1 METLL
6 LPAIWFLVAATA
18 STIGAI
24 SGIGGGVIIK
34 PVMDSLGTLSVPTV
48 SFLSGCTVLAM
59 STVSLA
65 RNLRDTSRARGSSG
79 ETGKTT
85 ALDAAVGIPLS
96 LGAVFGGIAGK
107 ELFQQARLLFGRDN
121 LVGMTQAAVLL
132 AINLGVLFYM
142 LNKTRITTRR
152 VGAKA
157 AGVTIGFALGVMSS
171 FLGIGG
177 GPINIAVLHYF
188 YSMQP
193 KETTINSLF
202 VIFCSQLATLVTGL
216 IAGTIPA
223 FPPAALLLMAIGGV
237 SGSLLGT
244 RLLARMRDRAVETL
258 FIGVLV
264 LLMALNVWNIIRFA
278 APS

>member
-6 LPAIWFLVAATA
+6 LPAAWFFIAAAA

-34 PVMDSLGTLSVPTV
+34 PVMDSLGTLDVPTV

-65 RNLRDTSRARGSSG
+65 RNLRDTRSG
-79 ETGKTT
+79 ANKG
-85 ALDAAVGIPLS
+85 DRRNGAAVDTGASIPLA
-96 LGAVFGGIAGK
+96 LGAVLGGIAGK
-107 ELFQQARLLFGRDN
+107 ELFQQARAFLGRDN

-132 AINLGVLFYM
+132 AINVGVLLYM
-142 LNKTRITTRR
+142 LNKSRITTRR
-152 VGAKA
+152 IGAKVAGA
-157 AGVTIGFALGVMSS
+157 AIGFALGLMSS

-177 GPINIAVLHYF
+177 GPVNIAVLHYF
-188 YSMQP
+188 YSMRP

-202 VIFCSQLATLVTGL
+202 IIFCSQMATLATGL
-216 IAGTIPA
+216 TTGTIPD
-223 FPPAALLLMAIGGV
+223 FPPAALVLMAIGAV
-237 SGSLLGT
+237 SGSLAGN
-244 RLLARMRDRAVETL
+244 RFLARMRDRAVETL

-264 LLMALNVWNIIRFA
+264 LLMGLNIWNIVRFTA
-278 APS
+278 